1 MPEQIFQQIQTQENI
16 LPFEKSKFT
25 EVFFQNDTHPS
36 QKIRF
41 IVTIQTGKLKTI
53 ALTKRN
59 TQQHIFSICFTPT
72 YNLKWLP
79 EIGLKK
85 EST

>member
-41 IVTIQTGKLKTI
+41 IITIQTG
-53 ALTKRN
+53 
-59 TQQHIFSICFTPT
+59 
-72 YNLKWLP
+72 
-79 EIGLKK
+79 
-85 EST
+85 